1 MDEKVTL
8 DTLEDDYWSLR
19 TRVKGINNWIE
30 NNLATDPNFYEMVDC
45 FMEFCKLTNGYN
57 EYYTREG
64 YPMLEE
70 NGQSRQTNSYDIFKL
85 NPGLYDIR
93 SELIDM
99 YNLRKDSPFFQE
111 ELPNKVLEELDRRAY
126 MADFGVSDMGDNAKA
141 VAQASGVYFYI
152 WQQKQTDAD
161 FIYNND
167 AEFEGIN
174 RSLEEM
180 KENGVYYMDNLVDSM
195 VSDIKKNSVFN
206 EEEYMDS
213 MTM

>member
-1 MDEKVTL
+1 MNEKVTL

-111 ELPNKVLEELDRRAY
+111 ELPNKVLEER
-126 MADFGVSDMGDNAKA
+126 
-141 VAQASGVYFYI
+141 
-152 WQQKQTDAD
+152 
-161 FIYNND
+161 
-167 AEFEGIN
+167 
-174 RSLEEM
+174 
-180 KENGVYYMDNLVDSM
+180 
-195 VSDIKKNSVFN
+195 KKNWRPKPVRYTSGTLRLFSELAASPMKGAYLEYDLSVREN
-206 EEEYMDS
+206 RK
-213 MTM
+213 